1 MEDTH
6 YNCRDKIGSYEQ
18 AKAQFR
24 EYRPQFLDGL
34 SEVVIEEYILHG
46 FFLFK
51 SNE

>member
-1 MEDTH
+1 MEDAH
-6 YNCRDKIGSYEQ
+6 DDGRDKIGGYEQ

-34 SEVVIEEYILHG
+34 AEVVIEEYILHG